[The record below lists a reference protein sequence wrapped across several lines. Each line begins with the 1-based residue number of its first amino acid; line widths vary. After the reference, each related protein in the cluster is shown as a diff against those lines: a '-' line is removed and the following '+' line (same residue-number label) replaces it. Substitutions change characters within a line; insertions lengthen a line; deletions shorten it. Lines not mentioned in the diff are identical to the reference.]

1 MNRTHVDARPVVAQL
16 PQGAPCVRVTAGAG
30 TATEKC
36 WNLSRC
42 ATLIGSTRKAHIV
55 LHDAVVA
62 RAHCVIVNTGTDVL
76 LKDLFTEDGTLCNGR
91 AVSLTALHD
100 GDVIELGENSIHVS
114 ISGAGPSV
122 GDAHQRPAPTRM
134 AMPVKLF
141 DLDTNMRWTL
151 QTAVAMIGSGEPAD
165 VQLVGEDL
173 DYAHAV
179 LFRLG
184 RGLAVYDLTGR
195 GIRVDGQPVMVSLIR
210 EGQVLQIGSSR
221 LHVGEPELRA
231 DGSAPR
237 KVTREPAVAPV
248 AGSARPPV
256 TPTPPAGSRSVEPA
270 AVPASRPAAAAPAKA
285 TATPRPAVAT
295 AAAVVADRPAAPVA
309 PEPRDVPTP
318 DTTAPADAPAKPL
331 VNESLDPIMRSL
343 ADLEQDIASLQTS
356 ISDSWRRLN
365 CETDRHVDPTD
376 DINPSPEDLMKRARD
391 LDAVE
396 AGLRGQ
402 LHDLTRCQE
411 QLAERERE
419 LAAQAARIHEER
431 LKFFQDQAAWA
442 KRKAEITRRASE
454 LDRRE
459 RLLAERSARPQG

>member
-1 MNRTHVDARPVVAQL
+1 MNKVHVDARPVLPQL

-30 TATEKC
+30 TPAEKC

-55 LHDAVVA
+55 LHDAAVA

-100 GDVIELGENSIHVS
+100 GNVIELGENSIHVS
-114 ISGAGPSV
+114 MTGASAGV
-122 GDAHQRPAPTRM
+122 GDAHNRPAPTRM
-134 AMPVKLF
+134 ALPVKLC
-141 DLDTNMRWTL
+141 DLDTGRRWTL
-151 QTAVAMIGSGEPAD
+151 QPAVAMLGSADSAD
-165 VQLVGEDL
+165 VPLTGD
-173 DYAHAV
+173 DIDHAHAV

-184 RGLAVYDLTGR
+184 RGLAIYDLTGR
-195 GIRVDGQPVMVSLIR
+195 GIRVDGQPVVVSLVR
-210 EGQVLQIGSSR
+210 EGQVIQIGASR
-221 LHVGEPELRA
+221 LQLGDPPARS
-231 DGSAPR
+231 DGSAPPR
-237 KVTREPAVAPV
+237 PAAREPAAAHPVVAIP
-248 AGSARPPV
+248 SPSV
-256 TPTPPAGSRSVEPA
+256 TRPA
-270 AVPASRPAAAAPAKA
+270 AVAPAAA
-285 TATPRPAVAT
+285 RRV
-295 AAAVVADRPAAPVA
+295 AAAAQTAPRPAAP
-309 PEPRDVPTP
+309 P
-318 DTTAPADAPAKPL
+318 APAVAEAPASPAESASTPPPAPSA
-331 VNESLDPIMRSL
+331 NEPLDPIMRSL
-343 ADLEQDIASLQTS
+343 ADLEREIASLQAS

-365 CETDRHVDPTD
+365 SETDVQADPTQD
-376 DINPSPEDLMKRARD
+376 LNPTPESLLKRSQE
-391 LDAVE
+391 LEGVE
-396 AGLRGQ
+396 AALRGQ

-459 RLLAERSARPQG
+459 RLLAERSTRAQG